1 MRRHEGS
8 TPLHPP
14 AVPVTRQGTTKQ
26 PLVWR
31 SQKGHWRP
39 PSPNGSTYTPTYL
52 SKFPSNFIRHC
63 TQPCKTREQATDCED
78 RLSNSA
84 RSLNLKH
91 AFPRGNVTDSAHSS
105 AVHLSAQVTV
115 GPGHA
120 HAPLPSPAPVSWHSA
135 QPGTSLPQPSTGS
148 CERQD
153 GQKRSSRAACVSLS
167 SRAAVSPLAL

>member
-63 TQPCKTREQATDCED
+63 TQPRKTRERATDCED

-105 AVHLSAQVTV
+105 AVPQC
-115 GPGHA
+115 
-120 HAPLPSPAPVSWHSA
+120 PSDRRAW
-135 QPGTSLPQPSTGS
+135 TRTRTPSQS
-148 CERQD
+148 CPR
-153 GQKRSSRAACVSLS
+153 V
-167 SRAAVSPLAL
+167 LALRTARNQPPAAQHRQL